1 MIADI
6 KPIMKA
12 FLDDEQQVVDMRHI
26 MKNILAFAFGS
37 RLANLRA
44 AVKATRT
51 RQAST
56 PLLPSRSNSIGLSQG
71 DSAINIPPPS
81 PQSLGGEP
89 SHPPKRTP
97 ACSQQSIIQQHL
109 MRVQLPRT
117 CSCKCKRQ
125 LLSVTLVLDYNA
137 KPTRRDNS

>member
-1 MIADI
+1 
-6 KPIMKA
+6 MKA

-26 MKNILAFAFGS
+26 MENIFAFAFGS

-51 RQAST
+51 RQAAT

-81 PQSLGGEP
+81 PQSLGDEP
-89 SHPPKRTP
+89 SHPPK
-97 ACSQQSIIQQHL
+97 
-109 MRVQLPRT
+109 
-117 CSCKCKRQ
+117 KRQ
-125 LLSVTLVLDYNA
+125 RVLSRALSSNT
-137 KPTRRDNS
+137 